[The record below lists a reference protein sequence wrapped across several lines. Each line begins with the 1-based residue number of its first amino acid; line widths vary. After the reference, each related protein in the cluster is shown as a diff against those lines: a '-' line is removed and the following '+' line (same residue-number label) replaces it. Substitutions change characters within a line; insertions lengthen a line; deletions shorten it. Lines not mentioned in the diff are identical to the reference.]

1 MDNNQ
6 IKRGRPQGSQ
16 NKVSLTLK
24 ARINL
29 FLDRNLD
36 NLQEEYDQ
44 LESKDKL
51 NFIRDLMPYIVPKL
65 SAVAADVEIRNKF
78 EAMSEE
84 QLNLLITNIL
94 EQDDEQ
100 EPTD

>member
-1 MDNNQ
+1 MKNSQ
-6 IKRGRPQGSQ
+6 TKRGRPAGSQ

-24 ARINL
+24 TRINL

-100 EPTD
+100 DPAD